1 MRGGGGE
8 RKVRVDERRREGGVR
23 KRGELSRIGGWSEEE
38 ARK

>member
-23 KRGELSRIGGWSEEE
+23 KRGDERRGS
-38 ARK
+38 